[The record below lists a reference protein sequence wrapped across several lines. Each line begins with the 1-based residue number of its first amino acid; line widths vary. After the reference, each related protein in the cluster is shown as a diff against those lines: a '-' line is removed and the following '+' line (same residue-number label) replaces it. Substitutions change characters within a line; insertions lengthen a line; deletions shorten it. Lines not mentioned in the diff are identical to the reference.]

1 MSSMRRLVALASVAA
16 LIPAVVV
23 AGLAWACTPQA
34 EFTQFSPSSGG
45 PGTVVTIAGRNF
57 VANQPITIHWGSAS
71 GPVIGTAQGPEFSTT
86 VTVPQAPGDVYA
98 IVAVTTGPNPSLT
111 GQGRGAF
118 TMVTPSAPSG
128 QGSTSATTSGAT
140 AGAGPASA
148 NAQPGQSSA
157 TTSGAPAASSQR
169 GSASATVRGRSSA
182 GSSAAAFP
190 QRQPAVRNRSGS
202 AAATPPVADTSGTSG
217 TTQVASRATAPAAGR
232 TTSAAGRSSS
242 ATAQPPA
249 TFAPPAA
256 AGATEPSATGDLW
269 SGFDPAQSAGA
280 ASAGPAAVVDGA
292 GNSPATLGVVL
303 LAIGLVGLTGGAAAA
318 EARRRRRARARLHG

>member
-1 MSSMRRLVALASVAA
+1 MRRLVALASVAA
-16 LIPAVVV
+16 LIPVFVA

-45 PGTVVTIAGRNF
+45 PGTVVAIAGRNF

-118 TMVTPSAPSG
+118 TMVTPSTPSG

-140 AGAGPASA
+140 AGAGSQSA

-190 QRQPAVRNRSGS
+190 QRQPAAGNRSGS
-202 AAATPPVADTSGTSG
+202 AAATPPVAGTSG

-232 TTSAAGRSSS
+232 TSAAAGRSSS
-242 ATAQPPA
+242 ARPQGPA
-249 TFAPPAA
+249 TFAPPVA

-318 EARRRRRARARLHG
+318 EARRRRRARARLHS